1 MRFIHSDI
9 DAVFDI
15 DTSYISTLVI
25 ESPSLFRKV
34 IKDISLSIDGSTTP
48 AVLSKNNETVDFGK
62 NAELICDLIYFN
74 INQKPLL
81 NKILSSLE
89 RSAVSP
95 DNYLETQELLGN
107 IESSISKWAFDFPCD
122 IIATKITT
130 ATVLKAVGIELNND
144 YEGEAGDA
152 ERIIDYMELVREFDR
167 DKLFI
172 TVNMRSFI
180 SDEVMTDFMRTAIS
194 HEYKLLMIDSV
205 NRPMLPFEKRVT
217 VDEDLCIF

>member
-9 DAVFDI
+9 DAIFDI

-34 IKDISLSIDGSTTP
+34 IKDISLSVDGAMTP
-48 AVLSKNNETVDFGK
+48 AVLSRNNETIDFGK

-74 INQKPLL
+74 INQRSLL

-95 DNYLETQELLGN
+95 DNYLETQELLRD
-107 IESSISKWAFDFPCD
+107 IECNISKWAFDFPCD
-122 IIATKITT
+122 IIATKITA
-130 ATVLKAVGIELNND
+130 ATLLKAVGIELNND

-194 HEYKLLMIDSV
+194 HEYKLLMIDSKQLV
-205 NRPMLPFEKRVT
+205 LS
-217 VDEDLCIF
+217 LIHI